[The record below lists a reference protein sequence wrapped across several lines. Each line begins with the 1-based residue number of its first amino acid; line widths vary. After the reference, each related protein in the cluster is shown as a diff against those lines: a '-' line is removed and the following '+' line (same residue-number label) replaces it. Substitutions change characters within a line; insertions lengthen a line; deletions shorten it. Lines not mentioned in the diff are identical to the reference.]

1 MAYGRNRGVCSNR
14 LIINVIMK
22 GNGFFADLKCEKEGK
37 RGCFAL
43 FFRLNLQVKRMCLCT
58 KVIDFTRE
66 RHRVWV

>member
-1 MAYGRNRGVCSNR
+1 MAYGRNRSACSNR

-43 FFRLNLQVKRMCLCT
+43 LFRLDLCVKRMCLCA
-58 KVIDFTRE
+58 KVIDFT
-66 RHRVWV
+66 